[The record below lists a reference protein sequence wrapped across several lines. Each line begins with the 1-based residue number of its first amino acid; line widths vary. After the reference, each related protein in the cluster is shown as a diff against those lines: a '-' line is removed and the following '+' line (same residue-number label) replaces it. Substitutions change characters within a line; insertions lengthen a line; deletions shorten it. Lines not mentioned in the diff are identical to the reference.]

1 MKFPE
6 AVLKSITKLS
16 SPEFE
21 KRVEEEDPSMKK
33 HIPILLELNR
43 HGYITVN
50 SQAGNHFKG
59 VNSETKKK
67 YDYSEK
73 AFILGFMLQSTA
85 SVFIKELALHTD
97 KLAQV
102 LHATTDKQIL
112 ELPIALDLPLTMDRM
127 SGVVHSHM
135 PNTVSVATWD
145 AWRKE
150 CHIDKSEKI
159 VHVMC
164 YDLQWNRNAS
174 GPGGLFKDVLRI
186 LKKINRTKNKT
197 VKKK

>member
-1 MKFPE
+1 MKFQE
-6 AVLKSITKLS
+6 AVLKSVTHLS

-33 HIPILLELNR
+33 HVPILTEINSL
-43 HGYITVN
+43 GYITVN
-50 SQAGNHFKG
+50 SQAGNHYNG
-59 VNSETKKK
+59 INSETKKK
-67 YDYSEK
+67 YDHSEK
-73 AFILGFMLQSTA
+73 AFLLGFMLQSTA
-85 SVFIKELALHTD
+85 AVFIEELALHTD

-112 ELPIALDLPLTMDRM
+112 ALPSALDLPLTMDRI
-127 SGVVHSHM
+127 SGNVHSRM
-135 PNTVSVATWD
+135 PNTVSGAQLD

-150 CHIDKSEKI
+150 CHIDKTEKI